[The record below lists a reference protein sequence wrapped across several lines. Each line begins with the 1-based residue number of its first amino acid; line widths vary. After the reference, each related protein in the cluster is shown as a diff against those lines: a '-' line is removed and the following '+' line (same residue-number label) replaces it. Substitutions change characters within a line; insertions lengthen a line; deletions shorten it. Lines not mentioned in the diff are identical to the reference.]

1 MALYQSEIKLYNGTT
16 TLKTGVANG
25 ELILNLLAT
34 SENTVASLSVV
45 LEKENGKT
53 FYLNRNH
60 SFISDFYSKVKPCC
74 RLETGDK
81 LKAIASGLLEATPE
95 RFITVDWH
103 DTALDLTPTEWITAD
118 YLFEKIDAIL
128 LGEDEAL

>member
-16 TLKTGVANG
+16 TLKAGVANG
-25 ELILNLLAT
+25 ELVLNLLAT

-45 LEKENGKT
+45 LEKNDGKT

-60 SFISDFYSKVKPCC
+60 SFTSDFYSKTKPYC
-74 RLETGDK
+74 RLGTGDK
-81 LKAIASGLLEATPE
+81 LKAIASGLLEAAPE
-95 RFITVDWH
+95 RFITVDWY
-103 DTALDLTPTEWITAD
+103 DIGLDLTPTEWITAD
-118 YLFEKIDAIL
+118 YLNQKIHITI